1 MRRLLVLGL
10 CAFAVACSSQKSDK
24 KSGKAV
30 AHGAGFTITA
40 DEFKARLDEQSP
52 FIRARYSTL
61 DRKKEFLENLIRQ
74 EVLAVEA
81 ERQGLDKD
89 PEVRATVRKIMVQ
102 KLVQRKFQAE
112 PAGQPDVPEA
122 DLQKY
127 YDEHRA
133 EYVRPRR
140 VRVHAVVFNAAAG
153 SPERAKDLALAK
165 KALAKV
171 KAEEKKNPLVFAQVV
186 AEYSEDQA
194 SKAAAGDLQ
203 FRSHEELE
211 KAYSKPLA
219 DAAFALKPGETS
231 GVVESP
237 AALYLVKFTGEQPE
251 LNRTFDQVKTQ
262 IANKLSREKKTK
274 EFDEW
279 LKGLKEKAKIE
290 IDEKAL
296 EAVEV
301 AAAPPGGPMGHMNFP
316 GMGGPPP
323 AAPGQPAA
331 PAPAGGVPPAHPPLA
346 K

>member
-10 CAFAVACSSQKSDK
+10 CALAVACSPSKKSE

-30 AHGAGFTITA
+30 ASGSGFKITQ

-89 PEVRATVRKIMVQ
+89 PEVRATLRKIMVQ
-102 KLVQRKFQAE
+102 KLVQRRFQAD
-112 PAGQPDVPEA
+112 AGGQPDVPEA

-127 YDEHRA
+127 YDDHKA

-140 VRVHAVVFNAAAG
+140 VRVHAVVFDAPAG

-171 KAEEKKNPLVFAQVV
+171 RAEEKKNPLVFAQVV
-186 AEYSEDQA
+186 AEYSEDPA

-211 KAYSKPLA
+211 KAYSRPLA

-237 AALYLVKFTGEQPE
+237 TGFYLLKFTGEQPE

-290 IDEKAL
+290 VDEKAL

-316 GMGGPPP
+316 GMGAPQPP
-323 AAPGQPAA
+323 AAPGQPA
-331 PAPAGGVPPAHPPLA
+331 PPAHPPLA